1 VLASF
6 VFLTPL
12 GGLLAFLVIA
22 PLAALVVSSRKARR
36 GRTVLGLAPPKPA
49 SRLTIAL
56 LACVPLL
63 LGLAAAEPAWR
74 THTAQRVRTDAQA
87 MFVFDISR
95 SMLASTA
102 PGAQTRLEQARNWAI
117 SFRNSEIPN
126 VPSGVSTFTTLL
138 IPHLFPTPNAA
149 VFNST
154 VRNTVDIEEPPPP
167 YLAPGFPGT
176 SFSALAPLRDQGY
189 FATRTQKRFV
199 ILLTDGESGPYSPSS
214 LGETLTGPDYV
225 NSNLG
230 EPSASPQPPL
240 TLLIVRFGA
249 VTDRIYHR
257 NGSVEAAYRP
267 DPAAPEVVATL
278 ADNTGAHVFVS
289 SQLAAAGAELRR
301 LLGSGPSTTF
311 GEETKTLQLAP
322 YAVLVALLALAGVIL
337 RRNLSS
343 I

>member
-1 VLASF
+1 
-6 VFLTPL
+6 
-12 GGLLAFLVIA
+12 LVIA